1 MVLSV
6 LAGLA
11 GLGYLGK
18 EFVYNPI
25 QKQHFPDTTL
35 LKNEILSLD
44 PNAQGGY
51 DITDNLKYRY
61 ERSNLDDIVA
71 ERYGSA
77 DFLEQYIA
85 DEQKARR
92 IRDANEKLEIR
103 DLDPDYRDDR
113 DFRRRERESQLQ
125 ADLHNRAEI
134 TSARLFREAQLRHQ
148 QEQATIAASNRNEDL
163 IRQNNLALANVES
176 NNLKIK
182 GDQALALAELQEN
195 KNRSAWEQGIYQ
207 QQLEYD
213 EEDRRRKQRQ
223 FYALLGQSILSEGL
237 NALF

>member
-148 QEQATIAASNRNEDL
+148 QEQAAIAKSYRNEDL